1 VIRPASGQTASAA
14 EVAERLK
21 SESRI
26 LVISHESPDGDA
38 LGCVSAMLGMADSLG
53 VAATGYIPGL
63 SALPDEYS
71 FLPRLNEIRRGDL
84 PAVEPGTT
92 VYILDCGSSTR
103 FTGSEAMTGL
113 VTVNIDHHHD
123 NSGYGDFNLLDPVAP
138 STTTIVYDIF
148 RARALPVDSSVAT
161 ALYVGLVTDTG
172 RFQYSNTT
180 PRAHRMAADLQEQ
193 GVSVSE
199 VYRSVY
205 ESTPLPKLMLLQR
218 ALCHLDVRLGGSL
231 VTSWL
236 GPDDFV
242 QAGADGGHAEGII
255 DMLRRIQGV
264 RVAALVKQLG
274 QERPGECK
282 VSLRS
287 TDGTVDVAAIARLK
301 DGGGHVRAAGFTCAG
316 SLDEILD
323 WIEDRAK
330 SSL

>member
-1 VIRPASGQTASAA
+1 
-14 EVAERLK
+14 
-21 SESRI
+21 
-26 LVISHESPDGDA
+26 
-38 LGCVSAMLGMADSLG
+38 
-53 VAATGYIPGL
+53 
-63 SALPDEYS
+63 
-71 FLPRLNEIRRGDL
+71 
-84 PAVEPGTT
+84 
-92 VYILDCGSSTR
+92 
-103 FTGSEAMTGL
+103 
-113 VTVNIDHHHD
+113 
-123 NSGYGDFNLLDPVAP
+123 
-138 STTTIVYDIF
+138 
-148 RARALPVDSSVAT
+148 
-161 ALYVGLVTDTG
+161 
-172 RFQYSNTT
+172 
-180 PRAHRMAADLQEQ
+180 MAADLQEQ
-193 GVSVSE
+193 GVNVSE
-199 VYRSVY
+199 VYRFVY

-218 ALCHLDVRLGGSL
+218 ALCHLDVRLGGAL